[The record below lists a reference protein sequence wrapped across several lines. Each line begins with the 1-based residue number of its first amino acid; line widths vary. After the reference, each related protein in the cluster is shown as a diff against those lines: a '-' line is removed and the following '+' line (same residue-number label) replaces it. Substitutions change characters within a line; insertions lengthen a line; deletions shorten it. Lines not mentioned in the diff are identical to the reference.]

1 MDRIIKLIQN
11 LNQDQ
16 TLLKWGVEIATNIMG
31 KKLYEPN
38 IINHKG
44 EDQPISDFYGRKVKH
59 LQNLDINTADIG
71 FAYDGKDFN
80 LASELWS

>member
-1 MDRIIKLIQN
+1 MNLIHN

-16 TLLKWGVEIATNIMG
+16 TLLKWGVEIDQNATNIMG